1 MKKNDDF
8 WEVLCGIIML
18 ICFSF
23 ILFIIKHWI
32 YFVMII
38 ILFLLCIVLYKII
51 DLKTNFHLKKYYV
64 GNNNSNWLRQLEKD
78 YEKNKDKINMLKS
91 GIYGENN
98 MIFVL
103 ENSGI
108 SMYIMSDLKIK
119 YDDKI
124 IQIDTVAVTKRKI
137 YFLESK
143 NIKANVDIYEDGKLI
158 RKYNKYKKGF
168 KNPIT
173 QNEEHEQLIDIIF
186 KREKI
191 NFKYQSLVVLTNNDS
206 LVNYKRNAD
215 KIRDKIIRVDELIRY
230 IKRKEKFLLFFRTEK
245 QVKKICDVLLKY
257 KIEDKTDEYLVEKLK
272 QYRRRQMI
280 IQNINGYQVF
290 KDITIEELISK
301 KPKST
306 EELYKI
312 NGLNDF
318 TINKYGEDII
328 KIINE

>member
-23 ILFIIKHWI
+23 ILFINKHWI

-124 IQIDTVAVTKRKI
+124 IQIDAVAVTMRTI
-137 YFLESK
+137 YFLEPK

-186 KREKI
+186 KKEKI

-245 QVKKICDVLLKY
+245 QVKKYVMFY
-257 KIEDKTDEYLVEKLK
+257 
-272 QYRRRQMI
+272 
-280 IQNINGYQVF
+280 
-290 KDITIEELISK
+290 
-301 KPKST
+301 
-306 EELYKI
+306 
-312 NGLNDF
+312 
-318 TINKYGEDII
+318 
-328 KIINE
+328 